1 MSTAEASITEK
12 CSVVL
17 EKKNYNEVSFSHSS
31 KTSNPRTATNNLQL
45 AKESHNLK
53 VKFWITNPHSNQI
66 PRTRDLDS
74 GRTPTQ
80 TESRFRNT
88 SLEERDKMPK

>member
-1 MSTAEASITEK
+1 
-12 CSVVL
+12 
-17 EKKNYNEVSFSHSS
+17 
-31 KTSNPRTATNNLQL
+31 LQL

-53 VKFWITNPHSNQI
+53 VKIWITNPHQNQI

-74 GRTPTQ
+74 RRSPTQ
-80 TESRFRNT
+80 TESGFRNT